1 MRYIPVIVVLATLGA
16 CKDKGAPQPASGA
29 GASAPTAALTSPDAA
44 TLAAPGPD
52 SFTVRFTT
60 SRGPFDVKV
69 HRDWAPLGA
78 DRLYHLVGAG
88 FYDGVRFYRV
98 IEGFMAQFG
107 SHGDPAVEQAWH
119 DRAIADDPV
128 RHRNERGV
136 VTFATA
142 GPNTRTTQIFI
153 NFTDNTRLDPIGFA
167 PIGEVVNGMPVVD
180 SLYSGYGE
188 GAPAG
193 QGPDQVRLAR
203 EGNAYLAS
211 QFPKLDYIVSARLVE
226 EWGKK

>member
-1 MRYIPVIVVLATLGA
+1 MRYLPVILTLAALGA
-16 CKDKGAPQPASGA
+16 CKDKGAPQSPQRG
-29 GASAPTAALTSPDAA
+29 GASAPSAALTSPNAA

-60 SRGPFDVKV
+60 SRGSFDVKV

-98 IEGFMAQFG
+98 ISGFMAQFG

-119 DRAIADDPV
+119 DLAIADDPV
-128 RHRNERGV
+128 RHRNERGA
-136 VTFATA
+136 VTFANA
-142 GPNTRTTQIFI
+142 GPNTRSTQLFI
-153 NFTDNTRLDPIGFA
+153 NFTNNNQLDKIGFA
-167 PIGEVVNGMPVVD
+167 PIGEVVNGMAVVD
-180 SLYSGYGE
+180 SLYNGYGE
-188 GAPAG
+188 GAPGG
-193 QGPDQVRLAR
+193 QGPDQGRIAR
-203 EGNAYLAS
+203 EGNTYLTA